1 MKINFKIKN
10 KEKEI
15 KLLVSEKVFKPT
27 QTTKLLLEQST
38 KKIKKKKLKIL
49 DMGCGSG
56 VIGIYILKKYKNI
69 NLITFSDISKESTN
83 LTRKNLIANKIN
95 KKKFE
100 VIKSDTFENLN
111 GKKFDIII
119 NDVSGI
125 SSEVSK
131 LSEWFKNVPCDT
143 GKNGTELTEKIIR
156 NYNNFLNNKG
166 ILLLP
171 IISLSKEKRIFDL
184 IKKLKLQHNLLSLT
198 RWPLP
203 QNMYKKIDKLRSLK
217 KLKLINYEEKYNL
230 LIANTKI
237 IQIKKKT

>member
-1 MKINFKIKN
+1 
-10 KEKEI
+10 
-15 KLLVSEKVFKPT
+15 
-27 QTTKLLLEQST
+27 
-38 KKIKKKKLKIL
+38 
-49 DMGCGSG
+49 MGCGSG
-56 VIGIYILKKYKNI
+56 VIGIYILKKFKNI
-69 NLITFSDISKESTN
+69 NLMTFSDISKASTN
-83 LTRKNLIANKIN
+83 LTRKNLITNKIN
-95 KKKFE
+95 QKKFE
-100 VIKSDTFENLN
+100 VIKSDAFENLN

-184 IKKLKLQHNLLSLT
+184 IKKLKLEYNLLSLT
-198 RWPLP
+198 KWPLP
-203 QNMYKKIDKLRSLK
+203 QNMYKKVKKLKSLK
-217 KLKLINYEEKYNL
+217 QLKLINYEEKYNL

-237 IQIKKKT
+237 IQIKKKIN